1 MDPKSV
7 QLQERPDIIL
17 DLDRLKKNCNGN
29 LDIVVELLNHLHQK
43 SGPKWI
49 AAIEKGI
56 KSGNGEEV
64 REVCHGMKGASA
76 TIFAWRISNLALEF
90 EYLARDGAIQE
101 LSKRMPELTNAFD
114 ELAEWVKNQADLFY
128 I

>member
-1 MDPKSV
+1 MGDTSAAPP
-7 QLQERPDIIL
+7 ERPDIIL
-17 DLDRLKKNCNGN
+17 DLDRLKKNCNNN

-49 AAIEKGI
+49 AAIEQGI
-56 KSGNGEEV
+56 KSDNSEEV

-90 EYLARDGAIQE
+90 EYLARDGAIQK
-101 LSKRMPELTNAFD
+101 LANRMPELTKLFN
-114 ELAEWVKNQADLFY
+114 ELEEWMKNQPDLT
-128 I
+128 